1 MKCFAAVGRSDV
13 EDETAVHRHSLR
25 KFQLWAGWD
34 EIHDFI
40 LDDVALI
47 DLVKLQKCLR
57 AELTIQFCFQI
68 IQKIHGNIIALERL
82 KTAKKGTY
90 LGPLRLLALEVY
102 EKMHDCGVPSTM
114 LTGQECIADD
124 DSRITASTIE
134 MADFSEEYD
143 IAVIDEAQLTADP
156 DRGHCWTK
164 AILGLKAH
172 EIHVCM
178 SPAAESAVT
187 HLIHLCGDSL
197 AICRYQRKTALIC
210 EDTPFSFPESVLPGD
225 ALVVFSK
232 KSVLD
237 VAGRLEEEGI
247 KASVIY
253 GSLPPEIRRRQ
264 MQLFTSGKTKV
275 VVATDAIGMGLN
287 LPVRRIVFVQTQKFD
302 GTTRRGLTVPEVKQI
317 AGRAGRF
324 ELFDTGYVNAMGQES
339 LDYIRE
345 QLTQEEEPIEKV
357 SLGFPQILLDL
368 DEPLD
373 VIIKVWKSVE
383 PTPPFEKVRVDE
395 ILSLYAQAERY
406 RNDIYGFDDKRILYR
421 MISCPIDIKDHQ
433 VVLQWL
439 RYCKDYPA
447 DKRLK
452 HPDKG
457 AGSKLGLQ
465 KYETYYRKLDLYYQF
480 SHRFDKIIDEDWL
493 EQERSRTEGTIMQY
507 LSKGKKSYIARCQR
521 CVRMLPVGYPFKIC
535 DPCFRHSSII
545 D

>member
-1 MKCFAAVGRSDV
+1 MIEPNQLLQTYIRQYQAASKKKRKTSSRPRDLSERTNRLFKTLKRTKPTQVTSLTLEEWHRQIKNLAYFAYRSHNDAVTKLIETSLLPQLIRL
-13 EDETAVHRHSLR
+13 DEAMFLPAQRDDISVDFLNYLETELDG
-25 KFQLWAGWD
+25 QLCTQTLLELYQIYKRYVIQYKIMDLVPSRPELEFPETMAMNRR
-34 EIHDFI
+34 FI
-40 LDDVALI
+40 LHI
-47 DLVKLQKCLR
+47 GPTNSGK
-57 AELTIQFCFQI
+57 TF
-68 IQKIHGNIIALERL
+68 HALERL

-237 VAGRLEEEGI
+237 
-247 KASVIY
+247 
-253 GSLPPEIRRRQ
+253 
-264 MQLFTSGKTKV
+264 
-275 VVATDAIGMGLN
+275 
-287 LPVRRIVFVQTQKFD
+287 
-302 GTTRRGLTVPEVKQI
+302 
-317 AGRAGRF
+317 
-324 ELFDTGYVNAMGQES
+324 
-339 LDYIRE
+339 
-345 QLTQEEEPIEKV
+345 
-357 SLGFPQILLDL
+357 L

-383 PTPPFEKVRVDE
+383 PTPPFEKVSVDE
-395 ILSLYAQAERY
+395 ILSLYAQAERH
-406 RNDIYGFDDKRILYR
+406 RDDIYGFDDKRILYR

-521 CVRMLPVGYPFKIC
+521 CGRMLPVGYPFKIC
-535 DPCFRHSSII
+535 EPCFHHSSII

>member
-1 MKCFAAVGRSDV
+1 M
-13 EDETAVHRHSLR
+13 
-25 KFQLWAGWD
+25 
-34 EIHDFI
+34 
-40 LDDVALI
+40 
-47 DLVKLQKCLR
+47 
-57 AELTIQFCFQI
+57 
-68 IQKIHGNIIALERL
+68 
-82 KTAKKGTY
+82 
-90 LGPLRLLALEVY
+90 
-102 EKMHDCGVPSTM
+102 
-114 LTGQECIADD
+114 
-124 DSRITASTIE
+124 
-134 MADFSEEYD
+134 
-143 IAVIDEAQLTADP
+143 
-156 DRGHCWTK
+156 
-164 AILGLKAH
+164 
-172 EIHVCM
+172 
-178 SPAAESAVT
+178 
-187 HLIHLCGDSL
+187 
-197 AICRYQRKTALIC
+197 
-210 EDTPFSFPESVLPGD
+210 
-225 ALVVFSK
+225 
-232 KSVLD
+232 
-237 VAGRLEEEGI
+237 AGRLEEEGI

-302 GTTRRGLTVPEVKQI
+302 GTTRRGLTVPEIKQI

-324 ELFDTGYVNAMGQES
+324 GLFDTGYVNAMGQES

-383 PTPPFEKVRVDE
+383 PTPPFEKVSVDE

-406 RNDIYGFDDKRILYR
+406 RDDIYGFDDKRILYR

-507 LSKGKKSYIARCQR
+507 LSKGKKATSPAASAADGCCRLDIRLR
-521 CVRMLPVGYPFKIC
+521 FVIRVFITVPL
-535 DPCFRHSSII
+535 SISP
-545 D
+545 